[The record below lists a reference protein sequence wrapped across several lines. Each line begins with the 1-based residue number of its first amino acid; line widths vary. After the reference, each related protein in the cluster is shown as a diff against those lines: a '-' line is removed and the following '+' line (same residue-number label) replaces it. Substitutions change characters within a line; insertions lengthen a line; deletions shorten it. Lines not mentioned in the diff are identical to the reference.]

1 MVNAPERERW
11 FAFRSERLR
20 VFMEAW
26 LEAHALRA
34 VPRAALPAPVVE
46 AAAPPEPAPP
56 SQDALG
62 ARRAR
67 NAEWLRRQL
76 RDVAAT
82 LGARD
87 LDRLLTFAEFVKARR
102 VARGYSQRHEALPGE
117 EDDARASTAAPAPS
131 VSPSS
136 PPEDSRSVGKIL
148 SS

>member
-1 MVNAPERERW
+1 
-11 FAFRSERLR
+11 

-34 VPRAALPAPVVE
+34 VPRAAVVAPVVE
-46 AAAPPEPAPP
+46 AAPEPAPP
-56 SQDALG
+56 SQDPLG

-102 VARGYSQRHEALPGE
+102 VARSYSQRHDSLTGE
-117 EDDARASTAAPAPS
+117 EDDARASSPPPSPS
-131 VSPSS
+131 VAPSS
-136 PPEDSRSVGKIL
+136 PPEDSRALGKTL